1 MSRIHNE
8 NDPSLD
14 PRGVNVTS
22 EVVETTTTEEV
33 RTTSAPLGA
42 GVPGTVI
49 GGTGIGSA
57 GMSNMD
63 ALAGMGVSPTAAG
76 MAPAGGVSNVS
87 NMDYTDE
94 GHEHGHGHGHNIV
107 TGEEAHTGAG
117 KAGLG
122 TGAIVGGL
130 IGTAVGGPVGAIVGG
145 AIGSLLGGVAG
156 DATEEAEGGT
166 VSGVGLGGTGM
177 GTGVTERAGDAMT
190 VQPVPGTVIGHDL
203 SSASVAPVAQ
213 APVAPVA
220 RTPVVPV
227 AQASVQAQAPVNT
240 RTDDRHMT
248 LVEESLS
255 VGKET
260 RQTGEVEVSKHVVE
274 EQVQVPVTLRHEE
287 VVVTRHAVDRP
298 VAAGETA
305 IGQSEVIR
313 VPVHEEVAQV
323 TKEVRVAEEI
333 EIEKR
338 AVSQQEMV
346 SGTVRRE
353 VVDVEQPTRTGTSNI
368 TGTTGAVGGGTLG
381 TGADLTPGNNVPGV
395 QTGGRNADGSPDT
408 RGIAEKAA
416 DAVTGDRTDDKT
428 GKRI

>member
-1 MSRIHNE
+1 MEHQITEDTMSRIRNE
-8 NDPSLD
+8 NDPSVD
-14 PRGVNVTS
+14 PRGVNNTS
-22 EVVETTTTEEV
+22 EIVETTTTEEV

-49 GGTGIGSA
+49 GGTGIGSS
-57 GMSNMD
+57 GMSNTD
-63 ALAGMGVSPTAAG
+63 ALGMGVSPTAAG
-76 MAPAGGVSNVS
+76 MAPAGGVSN
-87 NMDYTDE
+87 MDYTDE
-94 GHEHGHGHGHNIV
+94 EHEHGHGHNIV

-190 VQPVPGTVIGHDL
+190 GTPVPGTVIGHDL
-203 SSASVAPVAQ
+203 SSSSVAPVAQ

-220 RTPVVPV
+220 HTPVVPV

-305 IGQSEVIR
+305 IGQSEAIR

-346 SGTVRRE
+346 SDTVRRE

-368 TGTTGAVGGGTLG
+368 SGTSGTLG

-408 RGIAEKAA
+408 RGLAEKAA